1 MLYERPYYYLLSHII
16 IGFVAVWYPSI
27 GILGVLYQVL
37 QYIFG
42 IRFFILEM
50 KIRNKNSFYHTI
62 LKLAEISIGYILGRV
77 TKRYVSSIF

>member
-1 MLYERPYYYLLSHII
+1 MLYERSHYYLLSHII
-16 IGFVAVWYPSI
+16 IGFVAAWYPTI

-50 KIRNKNSFYHTI
+50 KIRNGNSLDHTI
-62 LKLAEISIGYILGRV
+62 LKLAEISLGYIFGRLC
-77 TKRYVSSIF
+77 KSYL